1 MGTCERNI
9 LLVLF
14 WGSLLA
20 TVYTYFFYPLL
31 LWLAGE
37 FIRWRRKNSPVEG
50 GTSAIPDEA
59 LPRVTM
65 VISAYNEEAV
75 LPDKIANCRAID
87 YPAEKLS
94 FLIGSDGSDDGSW
107 RILRG
112 IKDKRFRSLHISS
125 RQGKV
130 QMLNRLMKLA
140 RCDIVVFS
148 DANTMYQPDAI
159 RELVRCFANEKVGIV
174 IGKLELTAAANPR
187 LCQPEGWYWR
197 YENRIK
203 QMESLLAAVPTIN
216 GGIFAIRRDLY
227 EELPAQAI
235 TEDQV
240 LGMKIMVRGRHCLF
254 AQKAVAR
261 ETFSNWQDEL
271 RRRIRISAGNFQSL
285 FLVPRILNP
294 RCGRVWLTFVS
305 HKLLRWLVP
314 FFMVTMLAANLLLVG
329 EPFYGSTLLVQGL
342 FYLCGMLGVV
352 LPNLGGALKVLAIPK
367 YILAMNLAILLG
379 LGRFLSGRQ
388 RVTWAKAARR

>member
-1 MGTCERNI
+1 MSAGERSV
-9 LLVLF
+9 LLMLF
-14 WGSLLA
+14 WGSLIA
-20 TVYTYFFYPLL
+20 TVYTYFLYPLL
-31 LWLAGE
+31 LWLAGKL
-37 FIRWRRKNSPVEG
+37 IRRQRRRSPMEEG
-50 GTSAIPDEA
+50 SAAVPATA
-59 LPRVTM
+59 LPTVTM
-65 VISAYNEEAV
+65 VISAYNEAAI
-75 LPDKIANCRAID
+75 LPDKIANCQALD
-87 YPAEKLS
+87 YPAQKLS
-94 FLIGSDGSDDGSW
+94 FLIGSDGCDDGSW
-107 RILRG
+107 RILGG
-112 IKDKRFRSLHISS
+112 IKDKRFRSLHIPQ

-130 QMLNRLMKLA
+130 QMLNRLMKQA
-140 RCDIVVFS
+140 SCDIVVFS
-148 DANTMYQPDAI
+148 DANTMYQPNAI
-159 RELVRCFANEKVGIV
+159 RELVRCFAADKVGIV

-203 QMESLLAAVPTIN
+203 QMESLLAAVPTVN
-216 GGIFAIRRDLY
+216 GGIFAIRRELY
-227 EELPAQAI
+227 EELPAQAV

-240 LGMKIMVRGRHCLF
+240 LGMKIMVRGRRCLF
-254 AQKAVAR
+254 APQAIAR
-261 ETFSNWQDEL
+261 ESISNWRDEL

-314 FFMVTMLAANLLLVG
+314 FFMAIMLAANLLLVG
-329 EPFYGSTLLVQGL
+329 EPFYGSILLAQGI
-342 FYLCGMLGVV
+342 FYLCGMLGAV
-352 LPNLGGALKVLAIPK
+352 LPNLGGVLKVLAVPK